1 MPDSP
6 LASIALGL
14 AALCGAALVHLA
26 LWRLGRRLPLRLA
39 ERARRTRRVRGAP
52 TLAPGA
58 HLVWQQRLEL
68 ALLPVKACLWLATGV
83 FALDR
88 FPGLGDLRRQGFELV
103 AASFTRPLFAIEKQ
117 AFSAADL
124 VLLPLALGALWLV
137 VAFFTWLFRSYL
149 LRPFR
154 LEISAEDSL
163 SSLLRYAL
171 LFIGALVVLQV
182 WGLDART
189 LAIVGS
195 VLGIGLGFG
204 LQNIANNFVSGLL
217 IGLERPIKSGDFVE
231 VGKFSGTV
239 ERIGARSAEIR
250 TTDRVSILVP
260 NSKFLETEVINW
272 SHGDPL
278 SRLRI
283 PVPVAYGTAMAK
295 VRAALLGV
303 ARRHPEVLDDPE
315 PAVQLASFGDSALHF
330 ELLVWTR
337 DPREQSSLK
346 SDLNFGIESAF
357 RREAIEMPLPQR
369 VLHAA
374 EAKPPAEGASAG
386 TDEVDD
392 LDLVGRPW
400 SDEELAGLAT
410 RMRSEGGLAIEDRR
424 HLWNVYPR
432 CFTGREAVDWLARTE
447 GMPRREALRLGRLLI
462 ERGLLHHVLDEHPF
476 DDANYFYR
484 FYADELETVGRE
496 GSKT

>member
-6 LASIALGL
+6 MPSLALGL
-14 AALCGAALVHLA
+14 AALCAAALAHFA

-39 ERARRTRRVRGAP
+39 DRARRKRQGRG
-52 TLAPGA
+52 LAPPAPGV
-58 HLVWQQRLEL
+58 HLIWQHRLEL
-68 ALLPVKACLWLATGV
+68 ALLPFKWGIWLAAGT
-83 FALDR
+83 FAVDR
-88 FPGLGDLRRQGFELV
+88 FPGLGTLRRRGVELL
-103 AASFTRPLFAIEKQ
+103 AASFNRPLFAIEKQ

-124 VLLPLALGALWLV
+124 VMLPIALGALWIC
-137 VAFFTWLFRSYL
+137 VAGVTWLFRSYL
-149 LRPFR
+149 LRPLR
-154 LEISAEDSL
+154 LEASAEDSL
-163 SSLLRYAL
+163 TGLLRYAL
-171 LFIGALVVLQV
+171 LFVGGLIVLQV

-239 ERIGARSAEIR
+239 ERIGARSAVIR

-260 NSKFLETEVINW
+260 NSRFLETEVINW
-272 SHGDPL
+272 SHGDPV

-283 PVPVAYGTAMAK
+283 PVPAAYSSPIAK
-295 VRAALLGV
+295 VRNALLGV
-303 ARRHPEVLDDPE
+303 ARRHPDVLDE
-315 PAVQLASFGDSALHF
+315 PAPTVQLTAFGDSALHF
-330 ELLVWTR
+330 DLLVWTR

-357 RREAIEMPLPQR
+357 RREGLEMPLPQR
-369 VLHAA
+369 VVHAA
-374 EAKPPAEGASAG
+374 QAEEATAGAPAAKGEDGA
-386 TDEVDD
+386 DRD
-392 LDLVGRPW
+392 LAGRPW
-400 SDEELAGLAT
+400 TEEELAALAT
-410 RMRSEGGLAIEDRR
+410 QMRGEGGVAIEDRR

-432 CFTGREAVDWLARTE
+432 CLTGREAVDWLVRAE
-447 GMPRREALRLGRLLI
+447 GTSRREALRVGRLLV

-476 DDANYFYR
+476 EDANYFYR
-484 FYADELETVGRE
+484 FYADEQAG
-496 GSKT
+496 

>member
-6 LASIALGL
+6 FASIALGL

-39 ERARRTRRVRGAP
+39 DRARRARQSRGAP

-58 HLVWQQRLEL
+58 HLVWQHRLNL
-68 ALLPVKACLWLATGV
+68 ALLPIKCGLWLAAGV
-83 FALDR
+83 FALNR
-88 FPGLGDLRRQGFELV
+88 FPGLGDLRREGFERV
-103 AASFTRPLFAIEKQ
+103 ATSFTRPLFAIEKQ
-117 AFSAADL
+117 TFSAADL

-137 VAFFTWLFRSYL
+137 VAGVTWLFRSYL

-154 LEISAEDSL
+154 LEISGQDSL
-163 SSLLRYAL
+163 TSLLRYAL
-171 LFIGALVVLQV
+171 LFIGGLVVLQV

-272 SHGDPL
+272 SHGDSL

-283 PVPVAYGTAMAK
+283 PVPVAYGTAIAK
-295 VRAALLGV
+295 VRTALLGV
-303 ARRHPEVLDDPE
+303 ARRHPDILDDPA

-337 DPREQSSLK
+337 DPREQCNLK
-346 SDLNFGIESAF
+346 SDLNFGIENAF

-369 VLHAA
+369 VLHTA
-374 EAKPPAEGASAG
+374 EAKAPAEGVSSG
-386 TDEVDD
+386 SGDEATD

-400 SDEELAGLAT
+400 SDEELAALAA
-410 RMRSEGGLAIEDRR
+410 RMRAEGGLAIEDRR

-432 CFTGREAVDWLARTE
+432 CFTGREAIDWLARTE

-476 DDANYFYR
+476 DDANFFYR
-484 FYADELETVGRE
+484 FYADEQAATDRE
-496 GSKT
+496 L